1 MSIIQLRQE
10 VESLIVNSGMKPNI
24 KMRCSIM
31 KALKMRHGDLEM
43 PLTRDVIEAAI
54 KDMS

>member
-1 MSIIQLRQE
+1 MPIIQLRQE

-43 PLTRDVIEAAI
+43 PLTRHVIEAAI

>member
-43 PLTRDVIEAAI
+43 PLTRHVIEAAI

>member
-1 MSIIQLRQE
+1 MSINQLRQE

-31 KALKMRHGDLEM
+31 KTLKMRHGDLNL
-43 PLTRDVIEAAI
+43 PLTRDVIETAI
-54 KDMS
+54 REMS

>member
-10 VESLIVNSGMKPNI
+10 VESLIVNSGRKPDI

-31 KALKMRHGDLEM
+31 KALKMRHSDLDAA
-43 PLTRDVIEAAI
+43 LTRSVVESAI
-54 KDMS
+54 KELS